1 MTYIS
6 VVTTAWVVRGVIE
19 MGATAV
25 ALELGAIHFVQIVDV
40 EVLRTVDMTVVTCVV
55 GLPPGGVVML
65 VMGQGLVVV

>member
-6 VVTTAWVVRGVIE
+6 VVTTAWVVRGVE